1 MSPALLDET
10 VRWFFAFL
18 FTQAV
23 EVPLYL
29 RVTASWRVAFLASLF
44 THPIVWFVFPRVWPW
59 AVLGDDSYWGMI
71 IAAEVFAVLAEAAW
85 LHRNHVHR
93 ALLWSLVVNGTS
105 TCVGLAFRACFG
117 AP

>member
-29 RVTASWRVAFLASLF
+29 RVTASWRVAFLASLI
-44 THPIVWFVFPRVWPW
+44 THPIVWFVFPRLWPW
-59 AVLGDDSYWGMI
+59 TSMPGYWGMVLG
-71 IAAEVFAVLAEAAW
+71 AETFAVVAEAAW

-93 ALLWSLVVNGTS
+93 ALFWAAVVNATS
-105 TCVGLAFRACFG
+105 TCVGLGLRACFG